1 MTVNLKW
8 QLTRDEE
15 LSSSI
20 AGSPYRER
28 DSYPIIFISEVG
40 DSEELL
46 YFEGLHGPCRR
57 LESDGHDP
65 VGFRFGFRFRLVL
78 FYTTIPHIF
87 EEPEGH
93 KNASRG

>member
-28 DSYPIIFISEVG
+28 NSYPIRFISEAG

-46 YFEGLHGPCRR
+46 YFDGLHGPCRR
-57 LESDGHDP
+57 LESEGHGGP
-65 VGFRFGFRFRLVL
+65 VGFRFRLVL

-87 EEPEGH
+87 EEHEGH
-93 KNASRG
+93 KNASWG